1 MSKIKEFYH
10 DQICAGLYPDFFQE
24 EEHTEADF
32 DKWKGKQTSLEFP
45 EPDSEMQK
53 KAEEAEA
60 YNKWIEQ
67 KAEEAE
73 FTRIFEV
80 TGTYPF

>member
-10 DQICAGLYPDFFQE
+10 DQICRGLYPECFE
-24 EEHTEADF
+24 EEHLDLDF
-32 DKWKGKQTSLEFP
+32 EKWKGQTSLEFP
-45 EPDSEMQK
+45 EPEVELVK

-60 YNKWIEQ
+60 YNKWVDE

-73 FTRIFEV
+73 FMRIFEA
-80 TGTYPF
+80 TNTYPF

>member
-10 DQICAGLYPDFFQE
+10 DQICAGLYPECFE
-24 EEHTEADF
+24 EEHLDLDF
-32 DKWKGKQTSLEFP
+32 EKWRGQTSLEFP

-60 YNKWIEQ
+60 YDKWLEQ
-67 KAEEAE
+67 KAEESE
-73 FTRIFEV
+73 FVRVFEAS
-80 TGTYPF
+80 GRYPM